1 MNILK
6 IKLIGAALLLS
17 GTTAFAQ
24 PSYYAVSGIP
34 DASSLVL
41 RAWPSASSQPINNIP
56 HDAVK
61 IETTGKDIFKE
72 NKKWLQI
79 MYKNSVGWVEADY
92 LAQMQAPAAPA
103 PAQQIAS
110 TSAPQPQETLNKAA
124 AFNYAQQTAALTQQ
138 VIPEGIPWSKEADT
152 IYHDPTPQQFS
163 ADSQIEVVDATH
175 TLVVINKN
183 SDNGDLRGEN
193 LEGNRYESIQAS
205 MSVMYQP

>member
-17 GTTAFAQ
+17 GSTAFAQ

-41 RAWPSASSQPINNIP
+41 RAWPSSSSQPINNIP

-92 LAQMQAPAAPA
+92 LAQMQTVAPS
-103 PAQQIAS
+103 QQQVL
-110 TSAPQPQETLNKAA
+110 TTNVPQPQETLNKAA
-124 AFNYAQQTAALTQQ
+124 AFNYAQQTAALTQEVATQ
-138 VIPEGIPWSKEADT
+138 KIPWSAEADT
-152 IYHDPTPQQFS
+152 IYDDPTPQQFS
-163 ADSQIEVVDATH
+163 AERQIETVDATH

-183 SDNGDLRGEN
+183 SDIGDLRGEN

>member
-17 GTTAFAQ
+17 GSTAFAQ

-61 IETTGKDIFKE
+61 IET
-72 NKKWLQI
+72 
-79 MYKNSVGWVEADY
+79 
-92 LAQMQAPAAPA
+92 
-103 PAQQIAS
+103 S